1 MDWEVE
7 LISLYLFVCKH
18 YQAGLSSYCIR
29 MSHYADLRFS
39 DEEAI
44 TLYLYGVIEGHRT
57 IEAIHRYANKH
68 LKIWFPNLPGYKAF
82 DYRINQLHDIFVPFV
97 HLLCNELLHT
107 QHAAQLTG
115 LTDSMPI
122 IMAQRGRRFHAKVA
136 PEIATKN
143 GYCATKKLHY
153 YGVKL
158 HVVAHRRKGSLPV
171 PVCMGL
177 TDAGM
182 HDRKAFEQ
190 ILPALPE
197 NMLEC
202 YADKAYQVEAEA
214 IHQEQHVTLLTPVK
228 KENGQTFLE
237 AADQWLS
244 TAISQLRQPIESLFN
259 WVNEKTGIQIA
270 SKVRSYQG
278 LMVHVF
284 GKLTA
289 ALFIMRQRVNSIA

>member
-7 LISLYLFVCKH
+7 LISLYLFVCKS
-18 YQAGLSSYCIR
+18 YQEQLSSYCQR
-29 MSHYADLRFS
+29 MTNYADLRFS
-39 DEEAI
+39 DEESI
-44 TLYLYGVIEGHRT
+44 TLYLFGVIEGCRT
-57 IEAIHRYANKH
+57 IKAIHRYAKKH
-68 LKIWFPNLPGYKAF
+68 LMHWFPHLPGYKAF
-82 DYRINQLHDIFVPFV
+82 DHRMNQLHDIFVPFV
-97 HLLCNELLHT
+97 HLLCDELLRT
-107 QHAAQLTG
+107 QHAEQLTG

-122 IMAQRGRRFHAKVA
+122 IMAQRGRRFRAKVS

-158 HVVAHRRKGSLPV
+158 HVVANRRKGSLPI
-171 PVCMGL
+171 PAYLGL

-197 NMLEC
+197 AMLQC
-202 YADKAYQVEAEA
+202 YADKAYQVKSEA
-214 IHQEQHVTLLTPVK
+214 IHQERHVTLLTPVK
-228 KENGQTFLE
+228 KEKGQNFLD

-244 TAISQLRQPIESLFN
+244 TAISQVRQPIESLFN

-284 GKLTA
+284 GKLAA
-289 ALFIMRQRVNSIA
+289 ALFLMRQQVNLIA

>member
-18 YQAGLSSYCIR
+18 YETELCNYCGR
-29 MSHYADLRFS
+29 MTNHADLKFS

-44 TLYLYGVIEGHRT
+44 TLYLYGVIAGFRT
-57 IEAIHRYANKH
+57 IGSIHRYADKH
-68 LKIWFPNLPGYKAF
+68 LREWFPNLPGYKAF
-82 DYRINQLHDIFVPFV
+82 DYRLNQLHDVFAPLVDFI
-97 HLLCNELLHT
+97 CTELMFT
-107 QHAAQLTG
+107 QTTKFLTG

-136 PEIATKN
+136 PEIATRN

-158 HVVAHRRKGSLPV
+158 HAIASRQKGSLPI
-171 PVCMGL
+171 PICLGL
-177 TDAGM
+177 TNAGM
-182 HDRKAFEQ
+182 HDRKAFEH
-190 ILPALPE
+190 ILPALPH

-202 YADKAYQVEAEA
+202 YADKAYQVASESV
-214 IHQEQHVTLLTPVK
+214 HQEGHMTLLTPVK
-228 KENGQTFLE
+228 KEKGQTYLD

-244 TAISQLRQPIESLFN
+244 TAISQVRQPIESLFN
-259 WVNEKTGIQIA
+259 WINEKTSIQIA

-284 GKLTA
+284 GRLAA
-289 ALFIMRQRVNSIA
+289 ALFIMRERRCV